1 MNQETAQLLQQIGIE
16 KSDLSWT
23 TQVVLI
29 LAILLVSY
37 LTTLIFRHLIM
48 PAVRKITA
56 RTKATWDDYLFNDK
70 MMKASCRMIPP
81 ITWYIMLLLPLM
93 TNQLSASNLTENLSD
108 LSHHHALMLIKC
120 FLDSLYEISCEHEA
134 LKNRPLKGIY
144 QMINLVS
151 IGIGIILIIS
161 VLIDR
166 NATVILTGLGAS
178 AAILM
183 LIFKDSILGLVAG
196 VQLSANDMLRPG
208 DWITMTK
215 YGADGY
221 VIEVSLTTVKVQNFD
236 KTITTI
242 PPYAL
247 VSDSFQNWRGM
258 RECGGRRIKRSLF
271 IDMTTV
277 HFCTPE
283 EVNQFVQKGWITAPT
298 EGNEPPVNLHVFR
311 EYALKYISNHPEVNH
326 NLMQM
331 VRQLQPTTEGIPVE
345 IYCFSNT
352 PDWIP
357 YETLQGEIF
366 DHLIAMIPEFGLHIF
381 QRPAGTD
388 FQPNEKNEFITSN
401 KNNGN
406 RTYIQQHRT
415 GKFHQHRLSTRLRR
429 YGSVCYSRT
438 GSLDGKRCHECR
450 KTRTPGR
457 LYHRGRHDTDL
468 APQALRVWNEGSYR
482 NRGTHRNRGRKL
494 TFKV

>member
-1 MNQETAQLLQQIGIE
+1 MNTLNQEIAQLLQQTGIE
-16 KSDLSWT
+16 KNDLSWS

-29 LAILLVSY
+29 LAILLISY
-37 LTTLIFRHLIM
+37 LMTLVFRHLIM

-70 MMKASCRMIPP
+70 MMTSFCRMIPP
-81 ITWYIMLLLPLM
+81 IIWYVLLPFAF
-93 TNQLSASNLTENLSD
+93 NDSSAYLLQILLKISLICLIIT
-108 LSHHHALMLIKC
+108 ALMLIKC
-120 FLDSLYEISCEHEA
+120 FLDSLYEISSEHEA

-144 QMINLVS
+144 QMINLIA

-161 VLIDR
+161 ILIDQ
-166 NATVILTGLGAS
+166 NATAILTGLGAS

-221 VIEVSLTTVKVQNFD
+221 VVEVSLTTVKVQNFD
-236 KTITTI
+236 KAITTI

-258 RECGGRRIKRSLF
+258 RESGGRRIKRSLF

-283 EVNQFVQKGWITAPT
+283 EVARFTEKGWISAPT
-298 EGNEPPVNLHVFR
+298 EGSEPPVNLYVFR
-311 EYALKYISNHPEVNH
+311 EYALKYICSHPDVNH

-345 IYCFSNT
+345 VYCFSNT

-357 YETLQGEIF
+357 YETLQGELF
-366 DHLIAMIPEFGLHIF
+366 DHLIAMVPEFGLHIF

-388 FQPNEKNEFITSN
+388 FQPNEKNEFITS
-401 KNNGN
+401 K
-406 RTYIQQHRT
+406 
-415 GKFHQHRLSTRLRR
+415 
-429 YGSVCYSRT
+429 
-438 GSLDGKRCHECR
+438 
-450 KTRTPGR
+450 
-457 LYHRGRHDTDL
+457 
-468 APQALRVWNEGSYR
+468 
-482 NRGTHRNRGRKL
+482 
-494 TFKV
+494 